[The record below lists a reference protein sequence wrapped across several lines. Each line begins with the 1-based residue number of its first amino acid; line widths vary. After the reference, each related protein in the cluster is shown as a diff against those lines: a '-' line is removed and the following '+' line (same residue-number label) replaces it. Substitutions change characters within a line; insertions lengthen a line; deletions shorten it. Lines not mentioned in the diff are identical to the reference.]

1 VNRLFGEANLEVVS
15 LQSFART
22 YLERLSFALDSIDS
36 DELEQVARVLI
47 RARDEQRTIFICGNG
62 GSAAR
67 ASHFASDLNRLASNG
82 SAKFRAIA
90 LTDNLSLITAL
101 ANDEAYSQIFV
112 RQLENL
118 LTVGDLVVAFTC
130 SGNSENVVA
139 AIDFARQQG
148 ATTVGVLGGDG
159 GRLKTLVD
167 VALHVDGDHCE
178 IAEDVHAVI
187 CHILVRYLSQS
198 SISGQEPG

>member
-1 VNRLFGEANLEVVS
+1 MEVGA
-15 LQSFART
+15 LQRFARE
-22 YLERLSFALDSIDS
+22 YLERLSSSLDSIDS
-36 DELEQVARVLI
+36 NDLDRVARMLI
-47 RARDEQRTIFICGNG
+47 RARNERRSIFICGNG

-67 ASHFASDLNRLASNG
+67 ASHFASDLNRLQSDG
-82 SAKFRAIA
+82 SARFRAIA

-118 LTVGDLVVAFTC
+118 LNAGDMVMAFTC

-139 AIDFARQQG
+139 AVDFARRQG

-159 GRLKTLVD
+159 GRLKALVD
-167 VALHVDGDHCE
+167 FHVQVDDAHCE
-178 IAEDVHAVI
+178 VAEDAHAVI
-187 CHILVRYLSQS
+187 CHILISYLSQL
-198 SISGQEPG
+198 SISAQDSG